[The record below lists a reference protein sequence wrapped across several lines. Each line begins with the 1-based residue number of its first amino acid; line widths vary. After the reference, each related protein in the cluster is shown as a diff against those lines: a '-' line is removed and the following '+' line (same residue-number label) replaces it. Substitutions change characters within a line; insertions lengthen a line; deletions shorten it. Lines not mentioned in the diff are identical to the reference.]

1 LTKNLIPLVKI
12 NTVIIS
18 ADTFIFKYPNSIE
31 FIRAF
36 SLSFSF
42 TIKYDNQSV
51 EFVIPNKTEFELWI
65 LGLKHLCPQAG
76 FIQEKMPKGFIP
88 LQNE

>member
-1 LTKNLIPLVKI
+1 VKI
-12 NTVIIS
+12 SAVIIS
-18 ADTFIFKYPNSIE
+18 PDALILKSPNNIE

-42 TIKYDNQSV
+42 TIVYNEQSV

-65 LGLKHLCPQAG
+65 LGLKHLCPQAEI
-76 FIQEKMPKGFIP
+76 IQEEMPKGFIP
-88 LQNE
+88 